1 MGIFYLAAALVIIVS
16 LKYLS
21 FVLVYIILSIFITV
35 LLAPIFRF
43 FDEKGLPAI
52 LAFIITLAG
61 FVAIF
66 SGVFYI
72 VENSI
77 REFIANM
84 PLYESRFESI
94 LKDFNSFLEKYD
106 FKIDFSAFKD
116 TDFVSA
122 LKNFIGKAGT
132 VISSFLVVVIGVSFL
147 LFESKDFGKKLDLI
161 TKNPDYFKAFFES
174 VQKYFIIK
182 TFTSFLT
189 GFFVGLMLYFLD
201 VPYAFLFGFISFLFN
216 FIPVVGSIIASIPGI
231 VIALITYG
239 FESFFYV
246 SVLYFVINISISNIL
261 EPKVMGEGLNLS
273 PAVVFFSLIF
283 WGWLFGMVG
292 MFLAAPLTMTLKL
305 AFRNYE
311 KTKWLSV
318 LLSNYKERG

>member
-1 MGIFYLAAALVIIVS
+1 MGIFYIAAAFVIIIS
-16 LKYLS
+16 LKHLS
-21 FVLVYIILSIFITV
+21 SVLVYIILSIFITI

-43 FDEKGLPAI
+43 FDEKGLPPI

-61 FVAIF
+61 FIAVF

-72 VENSI
+72 VESSAK
-77 REFIANM
+77 EFVSNI
-84 PLYESRFESI
+84 PFYENKLDSL
-94 LKDFNSFLEKYD
+94 LKDVNIFLEKYD
-106 FKIDFSAFKD
+106 FELDFSSFNNIDFVA
-116 TDFVSA
+116 A
-122 LKNFIGKAGT
+122 LKGFIGKAGN
-132 VISSFLVVVIGVSFL
+132 ILSGFLVVVIGVSFL
-147 LFESKDFGKKLDLI
+147 LFESKDFGKKIDLI
-161 TKNPDYFKAFFES
+161 TKNPDYFKTFFES

-189 GFFVGLMLYFLD
+189 GLFVGIMLYLFD

-216 FIPVVGSIIASIPGI
+216 YIPVVGSIIASIPGI
-231 VIALITYG
+231 LIALVTFG
-239 FESFFYV
+239 FESALYV
-246 SVLYFVINISISNIL
+246 TVLYFMINISISNIL

-305 AFRNYE
+305 AFANSK
-311 KTKWLSV
+311 KTRWLSV
-318 LLSNYKERG
+318 LLSNYKEK

>member
-1 MGIFYLAAALVIIVS
+1 MEIFYIAAAFIIIIALKS
-16 LKYLS
+16 LS
-21 FVLVYIILSIFITV
+21 SVLVYIILSVFITI
-35 LLAPIFRF
+35 LLAPVFKF
-43 FDEKGLPAI
+43 FDEKGLPAV
-52 LAFIITLAG
+52 LAFFITLAG
-61 FVAIF
+61 FVVVF

-72 VENSI
+72 VENSVK
-77 REFIANM
+77 EFVSNISF
-84 PLYESRFESI
+84 YEAKLNSVVN
-94 LKDFNSFLEKYD
+94 DANSFLKKYD
-106 FKIDFSAFKD
+106 LKLDLSYFQSM
-116 TDFVSA
+116 DFVSV
-122 LKNFIGKAGT
+122 LKGFIGKAGT
-132 VISSFLVVVIGVSFL
+132 VISGFLVVVIGVSFL

-189 GFFVGLMLYFLD
+189 GLLIGITLYAFG

-216 FIPVVGSIIASIPGI
+216 YIPVVGSIIASIPGI
-231 VIALITYG
+231 LIALVTFG
-239 FESFFYV
+239 FETALYV
-246 SVLYFVINISISNIL
+246 SVFYLVINIFVSNIL

-305 AFRNYE
+305 AFENSE
-311 KTKWLSV
+311 KTEWISV
-318 LLSNYKERG
+318 LLSNYKER